1 MLDDF
6 LYGPRVLLRVFSSF
20 VILFNSVD
28 SNCSVWYSSR
38 FLLVIAL
45 DSEEEKCEICIS
57 DNAFQSLF
65 DTVLASV
72 HSIATMDIHLMFDNF
87 GLKCALNASCC
98 VQYVFDELG

>member
-1 MLDDF
+1 MKYACQIHF
-6 LYGPRVLLRVFSSF
+6 FKVFF
-20 VILFNSVD
+20 ATKD
-28 SNCSVWYSSR
+28 P
-38 FLLVIAL
+38 
-45 DSEEEKCEICIS
+45 
-57 DNAFQSLF
+57 

>member
-1 MLDDF
+1 VKYACQIHF
-6 LYGPRVLLRVFSSF
+6 FKVFF
-20 VILFNSVD
+20 ATKDL
-28 SNCSVWYSSR
+28 
-38 FLLVIAL
+38 
-45 DSEEEKCEICIS
+45 
-57 DNAFQSLF
+57 